1 MRTFLILLSLSVSLT
16 SCEWL
21 TALNDEGTPVA
32 RVKEKVL
39 YLHDVKELM
48 PEFKTQDD
56 SVQFIKNF
64 SKKWVEEQIMLDR
77 AEYNL
82 TDDLTDIEEKVRTYR
97 NSLLIYAY
105 EQALVA
111 QKLDTL
117 CTDLQ
122 IANYYNKRK
131 EDFMLRNDIF
141 RLIYLKLDPNTPRLD
156 ELKSWFNLKDPN
168 EKLNLMTD
176 YALQFGLDYSLDPDK
191 WWSKNDLL
199 RLFPVTNDSL
209 DIVMQSD
216 EILEL
221 RKGEYLYLI
230 EVLEQKQKNSPA
242 PINLVKPDIRNIMLN
257 ERKIGLVKELRENLI
272 KDASEKNH
280 IEYYSLQ

>member
-1 MRTFLILLSLSVSLT
+1 MRSVLILFILATSLS

-39 YLHDVKELM
+39 YLHDVQELM
-48 PEFKTQDD
+48 PEFETEQD
-56 SVQFIKNF
+56 SAQFIKNF

-82 TDDLTDIEEKVRTYR
+82 TEDLSDIEEKVRTYR

-111 QKLDTL
+111 QKLDTV

-131 EDFMLRNDIF
+131 EDFMLRYDIF
-141 RLIYLKLDPNTPRLD
+141 RMIYLKLDPNTPRLS
-156 ELKSWFNLKDPN
+156 ELRSWFNLKDTN
-168 EKLNLMTD
+168 EKLSLMAD
-176 YALQFGLDYSLDPDK
+176 YALQFGLDYSLDSEK
-191 WWSKNDLL
+191 WWPKNDLL

-209 DIVMQSD
+209 DIIIQSD

-221 RKGEYLYLI
+221 RKGEYLYIIELI
-230 EVLEQKQKNSPA
+230 EQKEKNSPA
-242 PINLVKPDIRNIMLN
+242 PINMVKPDIRNIMLN
-257 ERKIGLVKELRENLI
+257 ERKISLVKELRENLI
-272 KDASEKNH
+272 KDASQKNH